1 MSRGISTV
9 IDAYFD
15 GVNEERYEDVAD
27 LFADDGELVAPG
39 TEPRRREA
47 IAEYF
52 AAALKPYPGHD
63 DRPGRILIAGSTAL
77 VEIHFTGTTESGCEI
92 EFDAVDIFDFDEQD
106 RITRLSSWYD
116 SHLVRSR
123 LREARGQGRDGFDVS
138 TV

>member
-63 DRPGRILIAGSTAL
+63 DRPGRVLIAGSTAL
-77 VEIHFTGTTESGCEI
+77 VEIHFTGRMDSGFEI
-92 EFDAVDIFDFDEQD
+92 EFDAVDIDQQD

-123 LREARGQGRDGFDVS
+123 LREARGRV
-138 TV
+138 